1 MRPGLTLLIPYGSVP
16 TCGPIRSASNVSPF
30 AGAGGCGDGEERMA
44 AEMPARVEAVAGAT
58 VAEFPWAGAA
68 AAVAALNTAA
78 STLGTQLDARSTM
91 LPTIVDWEGAYR
103 HEFDGACAR
112 ITGTASGLKE
122 TLATLASSIVSG
134 AEGANQAQRSHNQ
147 AALEPDAPTS
157 TRRRPGR
164 NIPV

>member
-1 MRPGLTLLIPYGSVP
+1 
-16 TCGPIRSASNVSPF
+16 
-30 AGAGGCGDGEERMA
+30 MA

-147 AALEPDAPTS
+147 AALEPDPPTS